1 MAEPKG
7 PSAVPC
13 SVRVQGCGK
22 EEAAQGMGMDERRSS
37 IVELIN
43 QEGYVSFSRL
53 KSAFPDVS
61 EMTLRTDLKKLDE
74 ERLIVRV
81 HGGAKSVSFAVGT
94 DDLLA
99 RRSLR
104 HAAEKAAIAQKAVRL
119 LRPDTTIFIDSGST
133 TTALAQK
140 LPDMRLL
147 VFTNSLTVA
156 FELARLEKVTTQL
169 VGGRLNPYSMSTVGG
184 SAMEFIR
191 KISFD
196 QLYLG
201 VTGYGVRFGFTCGS
215 DDEAALKRAL
225 VASAEETVALVDSS
239 KVERNSTFPVC
250 GIDDVAMIV
259 SDDGVSKEFRQACG
273 DAGTELL

>member
-1 MAEPKG
+1 
-7 PSAVPC
+7 
-13 SVRVQGCGK
+13 
-22 EEAAQGMGMDERRSS
+22 MGMDERRSS

-119 LRPDTTIFIDSGST
+119 LRPDTTIFIDSDST
-133 TTALAQK
+133 TTANITIL
-140 LPDMRLL
+140 
-147 VFTNSLTVA
+147 
-156 FELARLEKVTTQL
+156 
-169 VGGRLNPYSMSTVGG
+169 
-184 SAMEFIR
+184 
-191 KISFD
+191 
-196 QLYLG
+196 
-201 VTGYGVRFGFTCGS
+201 
-215 DDEAALKRAL
+215 
-225 VASAEETVALVDSS
+225 
-239 KVERNSTFPVC
+239 
-250 GIDDVAMIV
+250 
-259 SDDGVSKEFRQACG
+259 
-273 DAGTELL
+273 

>member
-13 SVRVQGCGK
+13 SVRVQGRGK

-239 KVERNSTFPVC
+239 KVGRNSTFPVC

>member
-1 MAEPKG
+1 
-7 PSAVPC
+7 
-13 SVRVQGCGK
+13 
-22 EEAAQGMGMDERRSS
+22 MGMDERRSS

-61 EMTLRTDLKKLDE
+61 EMTLRTDLRKLDE

-99 RRSLR
+99 HRSLR

-119 LRPDTTIFIDSGST
+119 LRPDTTVFIDSGST

-184 SAMEFIR
+184 GAMEFIR

-201 VTGYGVRFGFTCGS
+201 VTGYGVRVGFTCGS

-239 KVERNSTFPVC
+239 KVGRNSTFPVC
-250 GIDDVAMIV
+250 GIGDVATIV

-273 DAGTELL
+273 DVGTELL